1 MFIDRGMDK
10 EDVVHLYMEYYS
22 AIKRNKIGS
31 FVEKW
36 MDPENVIPSELS
48 RNEKNKYYI
57 LTHIPKICK
66 SGSQRDV
73 ITLKS

>member
-10 EDVVHLYMEYYS
+10 EDVVHLHMEYYS

-36 MDPENVIPSELS
+36 MDPESVIRSELS
-48 RNEKNKYYI
+48 RKEKNKYCI

>member
-1 MFIDRGMDK
+1 MFIDRGMVK
-10 EDVVHLYMEYYS
+10 EDVVHLYVEYYS

-36 MDPENVIPSELS
+36 MDPESVILSELS
-48 RNEKNKYYI
+48 RKEKNKYCI